1 MLPADSVVVMV
12 LKLAFCVNMLFS
24 YVIHIKPCNMIIE
37 EWLFDRYSSATLV
50 KTSRFA
56 VCLLGGVMAV
66 LLAEKL
72 DKFIGLLGALLCAPV
87 AFTVPAILHLKVLA
101 KTTLSKAI
109 DWFLITLSLLIM
121 IFCVWQSILTW

>member
-1 MLPADSVVVMV
+1 
-12 LKLAFCVNMLFS
+12 
-24 YVIHIKPCNMIIE
+24 
-37 EWLFDRYSSATLV
+37 
-50 KTSRFA
+50 
-56 VCLLGGVMAV
+56 MAV